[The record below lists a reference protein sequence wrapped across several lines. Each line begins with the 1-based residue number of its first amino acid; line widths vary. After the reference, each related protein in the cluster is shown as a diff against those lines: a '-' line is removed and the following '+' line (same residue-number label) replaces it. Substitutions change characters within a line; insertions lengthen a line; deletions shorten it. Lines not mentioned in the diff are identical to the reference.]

1 MSQINI
7 EWDDLKDDIKVIDRE
22 YIRIIPQFTTIYFL
36 SSSSRKNTINRR
48 QRITLWN
55 DYLLSLNDNNVTKI
69 IKLLY
74 FTTREI

>member
-48 QRITLWN
+48 
-55 DYLLSLNDNNVTKI
+55 
-69 IKLLY
+69 
-74 FTTREI
+74 